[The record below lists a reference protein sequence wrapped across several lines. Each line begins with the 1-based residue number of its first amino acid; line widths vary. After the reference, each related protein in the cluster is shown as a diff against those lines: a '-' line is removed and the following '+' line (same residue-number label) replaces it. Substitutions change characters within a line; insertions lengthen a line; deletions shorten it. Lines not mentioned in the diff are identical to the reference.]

1 MLHQLCD
8 PWPNH
13 ANYWNVAGL
22 FLNNWRCKW
31 LLLFALALV
40 SGSIL
45 MTFDGASAY
54 VLLQEGCRTDA
65 EQEKCIKNGSLSFI
79 FILDDIGYN
88 ERSFF
93 DRLDAVWP
101 ADKKFPIIYLES
113 HGGNGKVA
121 IQVGRI
127 LRKHR
132 AIVATG
138 NPFTGI
144 DRFEC
149 DSACS
154 LIAMGAVERH
164 LKQVGLHSAH
174 YTLNECKKNEK
185 NIPLKAGDD
194 QDMYEYLEEMGM
206 DPEVFKVIADTPFDK
221 LTELVFDATQP
232 ADSQLIVQLG
242 FHMDSTTEYP
252 SDGLPKA
259 AIHREKS
266 HEQVLRYA
274 AEMGNNEAVL
284 GLVDYFL
291 CDRPNRKPNIK
302 AAAEALEIGSH
313 RNFHEASYRL
323 ARWMEQGK
331 LGRHRLK
338 EAIRLYRQNAV
349 FGDGQSGARLGWLF
363 YKGRGVKRDTR
374 KALYWFNQSAKDG
387 GYDSYGALCKIH
399 FVGKLVKRDDVETY
413 KWCDLAIAN
422 MDEGRVKRDAI
433 RYMHI
438 LADRMSDGDIDKA
451 YEEETSYQGYVRRQ
465 RS

>member
-252 SDGLPKA
+252 GDGLPKA

-274 AEMGNNEAVL
+274 AEMGYNEAVL

-338 EAIRLYRQNAV
+338 EAIRLYRQSAV
-349 FGDGQSGARLGWLF
+349 FGDGQSGARLGLLF
-363 YKGRGVKRDTR
+363 YKGRGVKRDTK

-399 FVGKLVKRDDVETY
+399 FVGKLVKGDDVETY

-451 YEEETSYQGYVRRQ
+451 YEKETAYQGYVRRQ
-465 RS
+465 HS

>member
-1 MLHQLCD
+1 MT
-8 PWPNH
+8 
-13 ANYWNVAGL
+13 
-22 FLNNWRCKW
+22 NWHRKW
-31 LLLFALALV
+31 LLLFALALLG
-40 SGSIL
+40 GSIL
-45 MTFDGASAY
+45 ATVNSASAY

-65 EQEKCIKNGSLSFI
+65 EQEKCLKQGSLSFI
-79 FILDDIGYN
+79 FILDEIGYD
-88 ERSFF
+88 ERWFF
-93 DRLDAVWP
+93 DRLDTLWP

-113 HGGNGKVA
+113 HGGNGNVA
-121 IQVGRI
+121 YQVGRI
-127 LRKHR
+127 LRKHE

-164 LKQVGLHSAH
+164 LKQVGLHSGH

-185 NIPLKAGDD
+185 TIPLKAEDD
-194 QDMYEYLEEMGM
+194 QDMSDYLEEMGM
-206 DPEVFKVIADTPFDK
+206 DPQVFKIISDTPYDQMTDLF
-221 LTELVFDATQP
+221 FDANQP
-232 ADSQLIVQLG
+232 PDSQLIVQLG
-242 FHMDSTTEYP
+242 FHMDSTPEFP
-252 SDGLPKA
+252 GDGLPKA

-266 HEQVLRYA
+266 FEKILRYA
-274 AEMGNNEAVL
+274 AEMGNNDAVL
-284 GLVDYFL
+284 GLVDYLL

-302 AAAEALEIGSH
+302 AAAEALKIGSH

-349 FGDGQSGARLGWLF
+349 FGDGQSGARLGLLF
-363 YKGRGVKRDTR
+363 YRGRGVKRDTK

-413 KWCDLAIAN
+413 KWCDLAIATMN
-422 MDEGRVKRDAI
+422 EGRVKRDAI
-433 RYMHI
+433 KYMHI

-451 YEEETSYQGYVRRQ
+451 YEKETAYQGYVRRQ